1 MVNDPV
7 RISSAFALPILLVMV
22 GAWLS
27 WAETWTRAEGEL
39 SRTADSAAEYSKRVF
54 GSATLAGRLTNS
66 LLAEATDQE
75 IQADERHYHGLLAG
89 IMPELPL
96 ANTITVSDGNGDLIL
111 MSTVYPVPEISV
123 ADREWVLAL
132 RADPESAPHVGPLSF
147 GRVAG
152 RPFFSVS
159 VPRDAPDIEEGYEGL
174 INVSLDP
181 FAVARGLAYTT
192 HEAADVLSIIRS
204 DGAILSSTGSNWVD
218 APRVPDASPLRPAMI
233 AGEDRGMY
241 EGQSIGLREGLPL
254 GRGLLI
260 AFRRVGDLPVYVT
273 VSRPNRA
280 IMAPWFETLAR
291 LLVVGIPAS
300 LALGFLAVSEA
311 RRRSELQGSEAE
323 LRAAFEN
330 ATTGNALVDAGSNRI
345 LKANTCL
352 GQIAGRPPDA
362 LVGMRLDDL
371 FGDGDT
377 QGPAHLPGLADA
389 MLLVRPDGGHRWV
402 ELSSA
407 PVTQSGA
414 EEPARLIATIHDV
427 TERRQS
433 EERQFV
439 LAREVDHRAKN
450 VLAIV
455 QAIVRLVRDPAARSA
470 VKDIEGR
477 IQALARA
484 HDLMSSDRWEGAGL
498 RELLLEELGQFEK
511 SGRIEID
518 GSTVKVRPSAVQPLT
533 MALHEL
539 ASNANRH
546 GGLARAGGRVK
557 VAWDDPA
564 SDRWALRWVET
575 WDDVPETTDGSE
587 GSGLA
592 ILRGSVDQL
601 GGSMRWDRSDRGLV
615 CTLEFPAERV
625 VKALTEESRETSAA

>member
-1 MVNDPV
+1 VVNDRV
-7 RISSAFALPILLVMV
+7 RIAAAFALPILLVMV

-27 WAETWTRAEGEL
+27 WSETWARAEGEL
-39 SRTADSAAEYSKRVF
+39 SRTADSAAEYSQRVF

-66 LLAEATDQE
+66 LLAGATDDE
-75 IQADERHYHGLLAG
+75 IQADERHYHGLLAD

-96 ANTITVSDGNGDLIL
+96 ANTITVSDGNGDLIV
-111 MSTVYPVPEISV
+111 MSTVYPVPEVSV

-132 RADPESAPHVGPLSF
+132 RADPTSAPHVGPLSL

-218 APRVPDASPLRPAMI
+218 APRVPDTSPLRPVMI

-260 AFRRVGDLPVYVT
+260 AFRRVGDLPVYAT

-291 LLVVGIPAS
+291 LLVVGVPAS
-300 LALGFLAVSEA
+300 LALGLLAMTEA
-311 RRRSELQGSEAE
+311 RRRSELEGSEAE

-330 ATTGNALVDAGSNRI
+330 ATTGNALVDARSNRI

-352 GQIAGRPPDA
+352 GQIAGRPPDV

-371 FGDGDT
+371 FGEGDT
-377 QGPAHLPGLADA
+377 QAPAPFPALTEAT
-389 MLLVRPDGGHRWV
+389 LVIRPDGGHRWV

-407 PVTQSGA
+407 PVTQTGSA
-414 EEPARLIATIHDV
+414 ESARLIATIHDV

-455 QAIVRLVRDPAARSA
+455 QAIVRLVRDPAARG
-470 VKDIEGR
+470 EGFPM
-477 IQALARA
+477 RA
-484 HDLMSSDRWEGAGL
+484 
-498 RELLLEELGQFEK
+498 
-511 SGRIEID
+511 
-518 GSTVKVRPSAVQPLT
+518 
-533 MALHEL
+533 
-539 ASNANRH
+539 
-546 GGLARAGGRVK
+546 
-557 VAWDDPA
+557 
-564 SDRWALRWVET
+564 
-575 WDDVPETTDGSE
+575 
-587 GSGLA
+587 
-592 ILRGSVDQL
+592 
-601 GGSMRWDRSDRGLV
+601 
-615 CTLEFPAERV
+615 
-625 VKALTEESRETSAA
+625 AA